1 MSSTVPAPVKALLA
15 AALLLF
21 VGAALLQHASPAGRS
36 DPIASVRNGGPRG
49 LLLLD
54 LALTRLGR
62 PPLRVDGDAALL
74 QAITDDGGH
83 GLDSMLIV
91 VPPPEQTAF
100 SAAEATALVDVAR
113 RGARLLVLCDPDK
126 DRQKRLRPLLK
137 ELGVACTTIDDDGA
151 PVLPAR
157 LATSAPPGLTLLV
170 RDGGRVTISDEAIG
184 VLPLSTTL
192 DKIGVGGAIVG
203 VGRGDA
209 VVLGSVSSVAND
221 GLAEADNLAVL
232 RFLLGS
238 RHRVVVDERHHVTRG
253 AAAIARAVLQG
264 PGPLTALLCALL
276 LAPLTMLSLSPR
288 RGELV
293 HDDDSPDVPAAEA
306 RVRGLAALLAS
317 AGAPPTSPDPDR
329 SSGGVPP

>member
-1 MSSTVPAPVKALLA
+1 MSSTVPAPIKALLA

-21 VGAALLQHASPAGRS
+21 VGAALLQYASPAGRS
-36 DPIASVRNGGPRG
+36 DPIASIRNGGPRG

-74 QAITDDGGH
+74 QAITDDGDGV
-83 GLDSMLIV
+83 DSMLIV

-100 SAAEATALVDVAR
+100 SAAEAAALVDVAR
-113 RGARLLVLCDPDK
+113 RGARLLVLCDPDQ

-151 PVLPAR
+151 PGLPAR

-184 VLPLSTTL
+184 VLPLTTTQ

-203 VGRGDA
+203 VGRGDI

-221 GLAEADNLAVL
+221 GLAQADNLAVL

-238 RHRVVVDERHHVTRG
+238 RYRVVVDERHHVTRG

-264 PGPLTALLCALL
+264 PGPLTALVCALL
-276 LAPLTMLSLSPR
+276 LAPLAMLSLSPR

-317 AGAPPTSPDPDR
+317 AGAPPSSPDPDR